1 MADWVLY
8 ASRAG
13 RFKSSTKKTIL
24 AEPGGPYELP
34 DFFCRLD
41 VMLDCKTEA
50 LPMKGDK
57 GKDLEET
64 VSKAYHTTKIHR

>member
-1 MADWVLY
+1 MADCVLY

-24 AEPGGPYELP
+24 VDPGGPYELP

-41 VMLDCKTEA
+41 VMLDCNTEA
-50 LPMKGDK
+50 LPMKGEK
-57 GKDLEET
+57 GKDSEEI
-64 VSKAYHTTKIHR
+64 V